1 MNSRLFVCASFI
13 LKRAVVGLY
22 SIVML
27 GLPLSVVA
35 QSVAPQDSGSILSQ
49 VEFDKGLAL
58 AKGKVCLGCHQ
69 IDSKRV
75 GPAFQQIAQ
84 RHADA
89 QGSLDYLANAI
100 RQGGRGRW
108 GAVPMPAQPQVSE
121 SESRQLAHW
130 ILTLK
135 P

>member
-1 MNSRLFVCASFI
+1 MNVRLIVYASLVQKWAMMGLCLI
-13 LKRAVVGLY
+13 VLVGLQ
-22 SIVML
+22 S
-27 GLPLSVVA
+27 SVVA
-35 QSVAPQDSGSILSQ
+35 QSVATQQSGSDASQ
-49 VEFDKGLAL
+49 VEFDKGFAL
-58 AKGKVCLGCHQ
+58 AKGKTCLGCHQ
-69 IDSKRV
+69 IDTKRV

-89 QGSLDYLANAI
+89 TGSLDYLANAI

-121 SESRQLAHW
+121 SESRQLAQW
-130 ILTLK
+130 ILSLK